1 MSWVRWPALALAVVG
16 VGIIVGLGPPAP
28 AQPASSSD
36 AVQLLHAATTAA
48 THLSYSG
55 ELTVEWSDRGQLHQ
69 AQTSADVV
77 DGVVEVGDGGE
88 LAVSS
93 GAQRWVGSTGNWA
106 LVLGPDVAAATPPH
120 PDANWSL
127 QTQRGPVIAGEPT
140 TDVVVSD
147 PHTGAARARYFID
160 RANGA
165 LLRREVLDRNGHLV
179 REVSF
184 DQLVALGTAPPP
196 APRPRHARRAEP
208 TRLGSMPGGYDAP
221 STLGRGYRL
230 LGRYRQPDG
239 TVQVFY
245 GDGLFT
251 LSLFEQR
258 GTLDWASVPNG
269 STQQVDG
276 VTARLVATP
285 TTSAVVWDA
294 RGVVTTC
301 VSDAPPDQ
309 VMLAVDSLVH
319 HDSSSSVGHDI
330 AHFVLGPFG
339 WN

>member
-1 MSWVRWPALALAVVG
+1 MNWVRWPALGLAMLGVG
-16 VGIIVGLGPPAP
+16 VIVGLGPPAP
-28 AQPASSSD
+28 AQPSSND
-36 AVQLLHAATTAA
+36 AETLLHTATTAA

-55 ELTVEWSDRGQLHQ
+55 VLTVEWSDRGQMHQ
-69 AQTSADVV
+69 AETSARIV
-77 DGVVEVGDGGE
+77 DGVVEVGEGAQTALSRGG
-88 LAVSS
+88 
-93 GAQRWVGSTGNWA
+93 QRWVGSAGNWA
-106 LVLGPDVAAATPPH
+106 LMLGPDVPAATPPR
-120 PDANWSL
+120 PDANWNL
-127 QTQRGPVIAGEPT
+127 QTQPGPVIAGQPT

-147 PHTGAARARYFID
+147 RRTGTARARYFID
-160 RANGA
+160 RTTGA
-165 LLRREVLDRNGHLV
+165 LLRREVLDPSGHLV

-184 DQLVALGTAPPP
+184 DQLVALGSVAPPP
-196 APRPRHARRAEP
+196 PPSHARRAEP
-208 TRLGSMPGGYDAP
+208 SKLGSVPGGYDAP

-258 GTLDWASVPNG
+258 GTLDWGSVTRG
-269 STQQVDG
+269 ATRRVDG
-276 VTARLVATP
+276 VAARLVATP

-294 RGVVTTC
+294 RGGVITC
-301 VSDAPPDQ
+301 VADAPPDQ
-309 VMLAVDSLVH
+309 VMLAVQSLV
-319 HDSSSSVGHDI
+319 DNASSSSVAHDI